1 MAEAKVLTKKDVQ
14 KAALTWFV
22 SSHMTYN
29 YQRLQAGAMTSMLG
43 PVFQKLYGDNKE
55 KIIEGCQRQM
65 LYFNTEPRWGAIIPG
80 MVVALEEAY
89 ATDPEGG
96 VDGGLITEIKTALMG
111 PLAGIGDVVSQ
122 SIVYPIL
129 AGVCIQLAL
138 AGNYAGPIL
147 FEIIYKAIMLTLGYN
162 MYMLGYKQGKSAIIS
177 FLKTG
182 VLNQILDLVSIVG
195 LMVVGS
201 MAVNNISYNLSLIGW
216 EVQNEIGSVSFNLQT
231 TVLDA
236 LLPGILPLGLVLG
249 VRALLKKRVKPNTII
264 LIMFVL
270 AFVTVGLG
278 ALCGAYR

>member
-1 MAEAKVLTKKDVQ
+1 
-14 KAALTWFV
+14 
-22 SSHMTYN
+22 
-29 YQRLQAGAMTSMLG
+29 
-43 PVFQKLYGDNKE
+43 
-55 KIIEGCQRQM
+55 
-65 LYFNTEPRWGAIIPG
+65 
-80 MVVALEEAY
+80 
-89 ATDPEGG
+89 
-96 VDGGLITEIKTALMG
+96 
-111 PLAGIGDVVSQ
+111 
-122 SIVYPIL
+122 
-129 AGVCIQLAL
+129 
-138 AGNYAGPIL
+138 
-147 FEIIYKAIMLTLGYN
+147 MLTLGYN

>member
-1 MAEAKVLTKKDVQ
+1 MGDR
-14 KAALTWFV
+14 ALRKSDLVKNWMLGY
-22 SSHMTYN
+22 SSETCYN
-29 YQRLQAGAMTSMLG
+29 YERLQALG
-43 PVFQKLYGDNKE
+43 NANAFIPIIRRLYEPEQYAEEISKYFNF
-55 KIIEGCQRQM
+55 
-65 LYFNTEPRWGAIIPG
+65 FNTEPSYMGTVIHGITAAMEEKR
-80 MVVALEEAY
+80 AL
-89 ATDPEGG
+89 
-96 VDGGLITEIKTALMG
+96 DGDITADEIVSVRSALMG

-138 AGNYAGPIL
+138 AGHYAGPIL

>member
-1 MAEAKVLTKKDVQ
+1 MGDR
-14 KAALTWFV
+14 ALRKSDLVKNWMLGY
-22 SSHMTYN
+22 SSETCYN
-29 YQRLQAGAMTSMLG
+29 YERLQALG
-43 PVFQKLYGDNKE
+43 NANAFIPIIRRLYEPEQYAEEISKYFNF
-55 KIIEGCQRQM
+55 
-65 LYFNTEPRWGAIIPG
+65 FNTEPSYMGTVIHGITAAMEEKR
-80 MVVALEEAY
+80 AL
-89 ATDPEGG
+89 
-96 VDGGLITEIKTALMG
+96 DGDITADEIVSVRSALMG

-182 VLNQILDLVSIVG
+182 VLNQILDLVRIVG